1 MKLGTSALWCWSS
14 AHCDGSVSG
23 NITTTNGSRVV
34 TNISLRSRR
43 QFEGPRMARS
53 KYTYPAQADG
63 ALRNPYAATNVCS
76 TSMRYPSCFADE
88 TVTIGGLPYT
98 IVYTTVSGL
107 TMGSV
112 VGHSAGVPS
121 QLSPSTTSTS
131 ATESDAQTTSSIPAI
146 CHKADGPVAAEC
158 SSYRSLSTSS
168 TAAGPEAASPTP
180 AASVTSNFLTST
192 TPSNEYSQSSE
203 T

>member
-1 MKLGTSALWCWSS
+1 MKLGTPSLWCWTS
-14 AHCDGSVSG
+14 AHCDGSTSG
-23 NITTTNGSRVV
+23 NRTTTNESRVV
-34 TNISLRSRR
+34 TDVSSRSRG
-43 QFEGPRMARS
+43 QFQGPRMAQS

-63 ALRNPYAATNVCS
+63 ALRNPYAATNVWS
-76 TSMRYPSCFADE
+76 TSMRYPSSFANE

-121 QLSPSTTSTS
+121 QQSPSTTSTS
-131 ATESDAQTTSSIPAI
+131 ATGSDAQTTSSLPAI

-158 SSYRSLSTSS
+158 SSYRTLSTSS
-168 TAAGPEAASPTP
+168 TTAGPEAASPTP
-180 AASVTSNFLTST
+180 AASATSHFLTST
-192 TPSNEYSQSSE
+192 TPSNGDR
-203 T
+203 